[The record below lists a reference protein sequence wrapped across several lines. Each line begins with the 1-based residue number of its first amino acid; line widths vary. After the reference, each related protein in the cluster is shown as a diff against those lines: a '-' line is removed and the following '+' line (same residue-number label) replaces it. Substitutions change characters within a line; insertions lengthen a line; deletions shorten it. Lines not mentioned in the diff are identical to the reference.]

1 MFRSVVAVL
10 CLWCV
15 ASLAE
20 SGERGGFRERARV
33 QCVLRADVGD
43 DGVWD
48 FLSSSRECDSG
59 VYSCER
65 RRRLSGCVSEREKES
80 FVRFEVRRVG
90 RLTSR
95 SHQ

>member
-1 MFRSVVAVL
+1 MFRSVVPVL

-20 SGERGGFRERARV
+20 SGERSGFRERARV

-65 RRRLSGCVSEREKES
+65 RRVSAGVSEREKES
-80 FVRFEVRRVG
+80 FVRFVVRRVG